1 MLFILLFLIVSIL
14 PFHQAS
20 HIDFNKHH
28 CNRMDTN
35 KIFHGNSITMT
46 TPSYQADKPIT
57 INVAS
62 CQNLLDTVVGFRAI
76 LLEAQIVNTGQ
87 GQRQSKATVDV
98 HQLER
103 ISCGVDQSQTGYLK
117 YQQKPLKSLLT
128 FRWEPSFGFY
138 GNMTFRVTALSRDPH
153 QVFSLKLHNNPKLQ
167 GDVNQ
172 ITIQQ
177 VCSTTHSSSSNA
189 SGNLIKSPNQWL
201 LLIVALVTLGTARFF
216 AVV

>member
-1 MLFILLFLIVSIL
+1 MLFILLLLIVSIL
-14 PFHQAS
+14 PVHQAS

-35 KIFHGNSITMT
+35 KIFHGNSITIT

-62 CQNLLDTVVGFRAI
+62 CQNLLDTVVGFRAL

-87 GQRQSKATVDV
+87 
-98 HQLER
+98 E
-103 ISCGVDQSQTGYLK
+103 
-117 YQQKPLKSLLT
+117 QKPLKSLLT

-153 QVFSLKLHNNPKLQ
+153 QVFSLKLHNNAKLQ

-189 SGNLIKSPNQWL
+189 SGNLIKSSNQWL